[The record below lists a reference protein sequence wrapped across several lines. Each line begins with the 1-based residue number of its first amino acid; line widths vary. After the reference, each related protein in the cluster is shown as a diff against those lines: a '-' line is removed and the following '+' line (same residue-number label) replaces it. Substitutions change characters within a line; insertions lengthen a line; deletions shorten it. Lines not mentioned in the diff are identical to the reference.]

1 MLTFDLASCR
11 LRPWRKQDL
20 DALIR
25 YANDREVWINL
36 RERFPHPYT
45 EGDAQRWLEYSC
57 GEPTAVQ
64 WAIEVDGEAVGGIG
78 LEPQGDI
85 ERISAEIGFWLGRAF
100 WGRGLMTQA
109 VSAVSEWALNQPRC
123 LRLYASVLEW
133 NPASMRVL
141 EKAGY
146 QREGRLR
153 RSAIK
158 DGAVVDRVLYARV
171 RELGESRKA

>member
-109 VSAVSEWALNQPRC
+109 VSAVSEWALNQPQC

-146 QREGRLR
+146 QCEGRLR

-171 RELGESRKA
+171 RELRESRKA